1 MLSSEFF
8 SNVYSTIYQIPIF
21 CSTLVRLIVP
31 LQFLEDERLSKKMLF
46 TKRWRKDC
54 LTYNWCVFVG
64 LATWFGMR
72 KRFRQQG
79 CNKSSC
85 APWGQKY
92 NSNPHGGSNISN
104 ATISLL
110 LLQRALGILVGAEK
124 MVMKSGIRKERSYN
138 SKMAKTDITLITR
151 GVHFELQVAPRVG
164 AWWNVSRG
172 GLLTACFSMDSRW
185 NSCWTLKLE
194 RKHLKIGSS

>member
-1 MLSSEFF
+1 MC
-8 SNVYSTIYQIPIF
+8 F
-21 CSTLVRLIVP
+21 CKVAYKPESFTL
-31 LQFLEDERLSKKMLF
+31 
-46 TKRWRKDC
+46 
-54 LTYNWCVFVG
+54 
-64 LATWFGMR
+64 AWFGMR

-172 GLLTACFSMDSRW
+172 APLVVDSLFFNGQSRTT
-185 NSCWTLKLE
+185 SCWTLKITVVAKTQR
-194 RKHLKIGSS
+194 RKKKLTKSAKMIKDKKIFSRVLTVKP